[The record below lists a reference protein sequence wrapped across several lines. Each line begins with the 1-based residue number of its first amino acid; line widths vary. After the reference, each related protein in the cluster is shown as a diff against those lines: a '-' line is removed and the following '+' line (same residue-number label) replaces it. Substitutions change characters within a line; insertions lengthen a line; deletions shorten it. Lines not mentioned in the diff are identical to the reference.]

1 MATQD
6 QVASAIAQV
15 PLFSSMED
23 SPIPIPMIP
32 TSNATG
38 HPNPMSA
45 CDEERLEFGALSYLT
60 GPELESFFEEC
71 DCDPA
76 SESVRRMGAQAAI
89 PCAGYSQNS
98 MPEIP
103 QPVAVQN
110 AAPGFGLSG
119 AVQNAVP
126 GFGPSGAVQ
135 NAYVERQKVGP
146 CIVSTIKVG
155 PCKLGPCY
163 NQGKGHQSK
172 RDLQMYKCG
181 YCSAYKVSASTA
193 NDCRVRIRCSC
204 GGQSQDGNNRMHTR
218 WNVLPSLS
226 AAIVA
231 HPHTIV
237 DASMSR

>member
-38 HPNPMSA
+38 HPNPTPD
-45 CDEERLEFGALSYLT
+45 CDEREFEFDTLSYLT
-60 GPELESFFEEC
+60 GAELESFLKE
-71 DCDPA
+71 CDPA
-76 SESVRRMGAQAAI
+76 SESRFKECDPASENVRRMGAQAAI

-103 QPVAVQN
+103 QREAVQN
-110 AAPGFGLSG
+110 AAPGFG
-119 AVQNAVP
+119 P
-126 GFGPSGAVQ
+126 GVAMQ

-163 NQGKGHQSK
+163 NQGKGHQSQ
-172 RDLQMYKCG
+172 RDPQMYKCG
-181 YCSAYKVSASTA
+181 YCGAYKVSASTA
-193 NDCRVRIRCSC
+193 KVS
-204 GGQSQDGNNRMHTR
+204 
-218 WNVLPSLS
+218 V
-226 AAIVA
+226 VA
-231 HPHTIV
+231 PPFPLV
-237 DASMSR
+237 CAVE